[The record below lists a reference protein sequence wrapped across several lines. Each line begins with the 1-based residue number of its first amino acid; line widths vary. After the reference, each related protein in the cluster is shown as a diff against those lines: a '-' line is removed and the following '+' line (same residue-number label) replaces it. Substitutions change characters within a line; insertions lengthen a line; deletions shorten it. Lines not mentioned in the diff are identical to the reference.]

1 MSENCEKIMR
11 SGTVWYRRPD
21 FYFWMIAAAGL
32 LFRLEYL
39 REFSS
44 FVHFDCA
51 IGPDVQD
58 YHDRALGIL
67 AGCGGLLKGFLYRA
81 TESDVKPKYLA
92 SPGLDRA
99 SVFFNMPE
107 KSSGRIVVMEG
118 EMDVLSSAAAGMQD
132 AVAIGGSEVSGDRR
146 RQVED
151 AFRRGVGSIV
161 LFLDLDASRD
171 GSGQPDYAGR
181 YRHVMASVHTVKD
194 VRPDFEDIYVVC
206 PDIVCDP
213 DSYIRERGQDEFLGL
228 VAGAVPYWRYLY
240 DHHMG
245 L

>member
-67 AGCGGLLKGFLYRA
+67 AGELLPDRPHIHAPLYSFFLALLYKLTGNSIPWVRFIQLALNWGAWIGFAKILQWRKAPQKVVLGFLSFA
-81 TESDVKPKYLA
+81 MFVPALIFHQAELISET
-92 SPGLDRA
+92 
-99 SVFFNMPE
+99 
-107 KSSGRIVVMEG
+107 
-118 EMDVLSSAAAGMQD
+118 AAAGYKCLSMDEPFFQGHFPGHPIMPG
-132 AVAIGGSEVSGDRR
+132 VL
-146 RQVED
+146 QVEAMKQVSELLARPKLD
-151 AFRRGVGSIV
+151 PENRQDVYMRVV
-161 LFLDLDASRD
+161 DLRLFS
-171 GSGQPDYAGR
+171 
-181 YRHVMASVHTVKD
+181 
-194 VRPDFEDIYVVC
+194 F
-206 PDIVCDP
+206 
-213 DSYIRERGQDEFLGL
+213 
-228 VAGAVPYWRYLY
+228 
-240 DHHMG
+240 
-245 L
+245 